1 MTALPTARQP
11 FESGEVLP
19 WANADPKLVS
29 LLHPGT
35 FAADQYRVLRHLI
48 EEKRNEGLS
57 VMAVTSPTPEDGK
70 TLTAIN
76 LAGCLAEAV
85 GSRVLLVDA
94 DLRRPSIL
102 ARLGMGNRAPKGLVD
117 LVAEDDVR
125 LEDVVRRVTR
135 TNLFLLPPG
144 KLRTSPYEV
153 LKSPRLATLFTEARR
168 SFDSVVVDTPPIVA
182 FPDFRLVEKVVDA
195 SILVVAAHRTPG
207 DAIDEAV
214 TLLDPAKALGVVFNG
229 ADLANKYYR
238 GAWDTIRWSR

>member
-1 MTALPTARQP
+1 MTRQP
-11 FESGEVLP
+11 NESGEVLLS
-19 WANADPKLVS
+19 ANADPKLVS

-76 LAGCLAEAV
+76 LAACLAEAA

-94 DLRRPSIL
+94 DLRRPSVL
-102 ARLGMGNRAPKGLVD
+102 DRLGMGHGTPRGLVD
-117 LVAEDDVR
+117 IVADEKVH
-125 LEDVVRRVTR
+125 LEEVVRRVAR

-144 KLRTSPYEV
+144 KLRSSPYEV
-153 LKSPRLATLFTEARR
+153 LKSARLAAIFTEARR
-168 SFDSVVVDTPPIVA
+168 SYDSVVIDTPPIVA

-195 SILVVAAHRTPG
+195 SILVVAAHLTPSG
-207 DAIDEAV
+207 AIDEAV
-214 TLLDPAKALGVVFNG
+214 TLLDPAKAMGVVFNG

-238 GAWDTIRWSR
+238 GAWDTIRRSR

>member
-1 MTALPTARQP
+1 MTRPI
-11 FESGEVLP
+11 ESGEGLP
-19 WANADPKLVS
+19 SANADPKLVS

-76 LAGCLAEAV
+76 LAACLAEAAN
-85 GSRVLLVDA
+85 SRVLLVDA

-102 ARLGMGNRAPKGLVD
+102 ARLGMGNRTPKGLVD
-117 LVAEDDVR
+117 VVADDSVP
-125 LEDVVRRVTR
+125 LEKTVRRVSN
-135 TNLFLLPPG
+135 TNLFILPPG
-144 KLRTSPYEV
+144 KLRSSPYEV
-153 LKSPRLATLFTEARR
+153 LKSARLAAIFTEARR

-195 SILVVAAHRTPG
+195 SILVVAAHHTPG

-214 TLLDPAKALGVVFNG
+214 ALLDPTKALGVVFNG
-229 ADLANKYYR
+229 GDLTNKYYR
-238 GAWDTIRWSR
+238 GAWDTLRSTR